1 MKRFMMGIATHYL
14 DRYLS
19 WLLYLYEESI
29 SDLIWIN
36 GGATRPPVSLI

>member
-1 MKRFMMGIATHYL
+1 
-14 DRYLS
+14 
-19 WLLYLYEESI
+19 LLYLYEESI